1 VVVGVSLLLVAML
14 VAKVIEV
21 VLRRALTRLRFDDI
35 LQKAGID
42 QALGRVGV
50 RESLNQVVPRL
61 VYYLLLFLF
70 IRTAAQALG
79 LAAISEAMGT
89 FLAYL
94 PNLVAA
100 ILILVL
106 GSVAAQFAGRTVAR
120 AAADSG
126 IDFAES
132 LGSLVSG
139 LMLFVLGIM
148 ALGQLKIDTEIVRVV
163 TTCLLAG
170 IGLAFGL
177 SFGLGTRDITRNML
191 AGFYARKIFR
201 VGEPLEVRG
210 QRGTLRS
217 ITPTQTI
224 LEREDGIVAVGNSVF
239 LDEVVKG

>member
-1 VVVGVSLLLVAML
+1 MATSDCYV
-14 VAKVIEV
+14 
-21 VLRRALTRLRFDDI
+21 
-35 LQKAGID
+35 
-42 QALGRVGV
+42 
-50 RESLNQVVPRL
+50 
-61 VYYLLLFLF
+61 
-70 IRTAAQALG
+70 
-79 LAAISEAMGT
+79 
-89 FLAYL
+89 

-126 IDFAES
+126 IDYAQS

-148 ALGQLKIDTEIVRVV
+148 ALGQLKIDTEIVRLV
-163 TTCLLAG
+163 TVCLLAG

-177 SFGLGTRDITRNML
+177 SFGLGTRDVTRNIV

-201 VGEPLEVRG
+201 VGQPVELRG
-210 QRGTLRS
+210 RKGTLRS

-224 LEREDGIVAVGNSVF
+224 LEAEDGILAVGNSVF
-239 LDEVVKG
+239 LDELVGQAFPSM

>member
-1 VVVGVSLLLVAML
+1 V
-14 VAKVIEV
+14 
-21 VLRRALTRLRFDDI
+21 RFDEA
-35 LQKAGID
+35 LQKAGLD
-42 QALGRVGV
+42 QALGRIGV
-50 RESLNQVVPRL
+50 RESLNRLVPRL
-61 VYYLLLFLF
+61 TYYLLLFLF
-70 IRTAAQALG
+70 VRTAAQGLG
-79 LAAISEAMGT
+79 LVAISDAMGT
-89 FLAYL
+89 FLGYV

-126 IDFAES
+126 IDFAGS

-148 ALGQLKIDTEIVRVV
+148 ALSQLKIDTEIVRLV
-163 TTCLLAG
+163 TVCLLAG

-177 SFGLGTRDITRNML
+177 SFGLGTRDITRNIV

-201 VGEPLEVRG
+201 VGQPLELRG

-224 LEREDGIVAVGNSVF
+224 LDGEHGILAVGNGVF
-239 LDEVVKG
+239 LDEVVKQ